1 MRRTF
6 VVGCHRSGTTVTQ
19 AMLARH
25 PDVYSLPE
33 TAFFVELFARL
44 KHRWGDHDARARPQ
58 RLVHRLGFA
67 RHRARDALIGL
78 KQQLGAPLES
88 WPGPIRSVSC
98 ARSFIR
104 TLDYVAAQAERSM
117 WLEKTPHHL
126 LYIPEIQ
133 QHVPDARFIHVIRPG
148 IDVMASV
155 IDANMRFTGNHAFL
169 GDINLWV
176 QRWNRAMAIH
186 HSYLGKPGHHVI
198 ALEDLVR
205 DPQTEWRRLCRFLDL
220 QPHAPMPDACD
231 QPIADLQSEPW
242 KLGAIGGLPS
252 TPERKAES
260 LFGPRLRQ
268 WLLEQTGAYD
278 ALYARCR
285 QQRLDNPLKA
295 AGNSTVRRAE
305 LSLPS
310 CN

>member
-1 MRRTF
+1 
-6 VVGCHRSGTTVTQ
+6 
-19 AMLARH
+19 MLARH

-33 TAFFVELFARL
+33 TAYFATLFARL
-44 KHRWGDHDARARPQ
+44 KSRWGDHDAKSRPQ
-58 RLVHRLGFA
+58 RLVHRAGFA
-67 RHRARDALIGL
+67 RHRARDALVDL
-78 KQQLGAPLES
+78 QKQLGTPFRA

-98 ARSFIR
+98 ARRFIR
-104 TLDYVAAQAERSM
+104 TLDRVAAQAERSM

-126 LYIPEIQ
+126 LYIPEIE

-176 QRWNRAMAIH
+176 QRWNRAMTIH

-198 ALEDLVR
+198 ALEDLAR
-205 DPQTEWRRLCRFLDL
+205 DPQAEWSRLCRFLDL
-220 QPHAPMPDACD
+220 QAHAPMPQACD

-242 KLGAIGGLPS
+242 KLGAISGLPS

-268 WLLEQTGAYD
+268 WLLEQTGAYET
-278 ALYARCR
+278 LYALCR
-285 QQRLDNPLKA
+285 QQRMDSPVKVPTNPPLQLP
-295 AGNSTVRRAE
+295 E
-305 LSLPS
+305 LSVPS
-310 CN
+310 CG